1 MSKQEKK
8 KFATLRRW
16 YPARGQTEENPADI
30 VVVYG
35 CSSDRDTSKLPI
47 AGIFPVSEKYDVDL
61 QAKRAEDYANY
72 LNKLDEAAKIAYD
85 QIHLVDILKR

>member
-8 KFATLRRW
+8 FVTWRRW
-16 YPARGQTEENPADI
+16 YPGRGQTEKNPAEII
-30 VVVYG
+30 VGYI
-35 CSSDRDTSKLPI
+35 SYSDRDTSKLPI
-47 AGIFPVSEKYDVDL
+47 AGIFPVSERYDVDL